1 MAYGYGT
8 KSWRNSTEKHQ
19 LDRERREATARYMAE
34 HRDTIEVQIQCNCDE
49 RPYPHD
55 PEFFHNSKWPLV
67 WSKA

>member
-19 LDRERREATARYMAE
+19 LDKERAETTAKYLAE
-34 HRDTIEVQIQCNCDE
+34 HRDTIEIVPQCNCDV
-49 RPYPHD
+49 RPWPHD
-55 PEFFHNSKWPLV
+55 PEFFHNAKWPLV